1 MINLIDIIFI
11 SMVLCSDESQNLFFD
26 PKENLLESD
35 NTFPGIFLSIQN
47 LCSKVIEK
55 KEKKYDILL
64 KKGFL
69 VFLSNINV
77 FIEKQ
82 SEFQFIFDSHYKS
95 DSCFLLLA
103 QIDDIPAKKDL
114 SEFFIK
120 NSYDCN
126 YKIFNRQRKKNGKM
140 KKFEVI
146 EYEEIKKNSCYLF
159 KFKLPMSAENLFTFI
174 KKVQGNSNFFKKE
187 KENYLCVMFK
197 DFLSGVERSIIE
209 ISLKNLKTRKLDKNT
224 VIYIS
229 INKQDFVS
237 KDIYPV
243 FNRKHRE
250 MQKIY
255 GYFFSLAMISSVE
268 RENLKNIPTSALIM
282 FKKINLV
289 KEYHKKYYKAVL
301 SFYKYPDFTLEDFN
315 CKKLVYSVI
324 KRIIFGFCIEINIEY
339 KPMFLSIISKKKYRK
354 IINLKLIWDDFE
366 ENFIELT
373 LSFDSNDT
381 MNKFVYRRS
390 CYADTHEKKEYQSLE
405 EIRSVFDAF
414 LEEI

>member
-1 MINLIDIIFI
+1 
-11 SMVLCSDESQNLFFD
+11 
-26 PKENLLESD
+26 
-35 NTFPGIFLSIQN
+35 
-47 LCSKVIEK
+47 
-55 KEKKYDILL
+55 
-64 KKGFL
+64 GFL

-103 QIDDIPAKKDL
+103 QIDDILAKKDL

-237 KDIYPV
+237 KDIYLV
-243 FNRKHRE
+243 FHRKHRE

-255 GYFFSLAMISSVE
+255 GYFFSLAMISPAD
-268 RENLKNIPTSALIM
+268 RLNLKNIPTSALIM
-282 FKKINLV
+282 FKKINIV
-289 KEYHKKYYKAVL
+289 KEYHKKDYKA
-301 SFYKYPDFTLEDFN
+301 
-315 CKKLVYSVI
+315 
-324 KRIIFGFCIEINIEY
+324 Y

-381 MNKFVYRRS
+381 MNKFVYRRG